1 MTATLDA
8 PASAPAPA
16 RRPTRQL
23 TTFWL
28 ADHLYGVE
36 VAHVQ
41 EVLRAQHLT
50 RVPRAHPAVA
60 GLLNL
65 RGQVVTAVELR
76 ERLGLPARAG
86 GEKAILVVVRLGGE
100 VVSLLVDAIGDVVD
114 VADDAF
120 EMPPDTLDGAVRE
133 LIRGAYKLD
142 GRLLLALDVAR
153 AVDV

>member
-1 MTATLDA
+1 MTETLDA
-8 PASAPAPA
+8 ATPSPAGA

-28 ADHLYGVE
+28 AGHLYGVE
-36 VAHVQ
+36 VRHVQ
-41 EVLRAQHLT
+41 EVLRAQDLT

-76 ERLGLPARAG
+76 ERLGLPPREAGARAV
-86 GEKAILVVVRLGGE
+86 LVVVRLGGE
-100 VVSLLVDAIGDVVD
+100 VVSLLADAIGDVVD
-114 VADDAF
+114 VAEDTF
-120 EMPPDTLDGAVRE
+120 ETPPDTLDGAVRE

-142 GRLLLALDVAR
+142 GHLLLALDVAR

>member
-8 PASAPAPA
+8 LTAAPRAA

-36 VAHVQ
+36 VGHVQ
-41 EVLRAQHLT
+41 EVLRAQDLT

-65 RGQVVTAVELR
+65 RGQVVTAVQLR
-76 ERLGLPARAG
+76 ERLGLPPRAP
-86 GEKAILVVVRLGGE
+86 GEKAILVVVRLDGE

-114 VADDAF
+114 VAEDTF
-120 EMPPDTLDGAVRE
+120 EMPPETLDGAVRD

-142 GRLLLALDVAR
+142 GHLLLALDVAR